1 MHTYA
6 IVHTKYDPLKSH
18 SDNTT
23 FFTRLYTC
31 VRNVCARAY
40 VCMRIYTCTPWR
52 TPRNTTHTDDSFF
65 PRNDASPT
73 IFHHFSQRKRKKERE
88 EKIRRACTRFHT
100 LSFSSK
106 PSKFSSRSTGEHSSP
121 HPPRDIARNT
131 LLQRSRERDEMI
143 GYDDDDDARL
153 APISHGGKSDRSSRN
168 IGSSRSDDDRS
179 PVPFPPIQ
187 SGSGAVYEEEN
198 HSVSNVPLRN

>member
-52 TPRNTTHTDDSFF
+52 TPRNDTHGRQFF
-65 PRNDASPT
+65 SSERRIP
-73 IFHHFSQRKRKKERE
+73 HHLPPFLSDEKKERE

-121 HPPRDIARNT
+121 HPPRDISHAT
-131 LLQRSRERDEMI
+131 LSSNGLVNERDDWIRRRRRRETRANQPRGKKRSFVSQHRI
-143 GYDDDDDARL
+143 
-153 APISHGGKSDRSSRN
+153 ISLG
-168 IGSSRSDDDRS
+168 
-179 PVPFPPIQ
+179 
-187 SGSGAVYEEEN
+187 
-198 HSVSNVPLRN
+198 